1 MSFATCVLLL
11 VLSVFSGTFIDF
23 MYYLLVNTCLT
34 IGIFISLVMINSE
47 KLFSKNKVNKSVRV
61 NNVSKI
67 TRQATNQP
75 EKIVKR
81 KIS

>member
-11 VLSVFSGTFIDF
+11 ILSIFSGTFIDF

-34 IGIFISLVMINSE
+34 VGIFISLVMINLE
-47 KLFSKNKVNKSVRV
+47 KLFSKNKVKRV
-61 NNVSKI
+61 VKANNVSEI
-67 TRQATNQP
+67 TRQVKNQP
-75 EKIVKR
+75 EKIINK

>member
-34 IGIFISLVMINSE
+34 VSIFISLVMINSE
-47 KLFSKNKVNKSVRV
+47 KLFSKNKVTKPVTV
-61 NNVSKI
+61 TNVSKL

-75 EKIVKR
+75 AKIVKW